1 MDEVGN
7 LAPETQQMLLRAI
20 QERRF
25 RPVGDKSDRSF
36 NVRIIA
42 ATNEDLEK
50 AVCEKRFRQDLL
62 YRLHDFE
69 ITVPP
74 LRDCQ
79 EDVMPLAEFF
89 RETAN
94 RELECDVIGFDGEAR
109 KTLLTH
115 AWPAMYASFV
125 RNHGC
130 GVAGTDG
137 SCHERA
143 SGTCRDEGDL
153 TCQLRPAQRCG
164 RQGACFTRIEAGE
177 R

>member
-20 QERRF
+20 QERRY
-25 RPVGDKSDRSF
+25 RPIGDKTDKNF

-50 AVCEKRFRQDLL
+50 AVNEKCFRQDLL
-62 YRLHDFE
+62 CRLHDFK

-79 EDVMPLAEFF
+79 EDIMPLAEFF
-89 RETAN
+89 REIAN
-94 RELECDVIGFDGEAR
+94 QELECDVIGFDGEAR

-115 AWPAMYASFV
+115 ACRAMSVSFGRKSWDIFDMFPILIVAFAS
-125 RNHGC
+125 RR
-130 GVAGTDG
+130 VALIATY
-137 SCHERA
+137 SK
-143 SGTCRDEGDL
+143 
-153 TCQLRPAQRCG
+153 AQK
-164 RQGACFTRIEAGE
+164 
-177 R
+177 